1 MASGIQ
7 IQTGQVRSMAIEVK
21 NLNFSYPGRPVLRS
35 INLEIHKQDFV
46 GITGSTGSGKTTLAC
61 CFNGLIP
68 HAVRGDFSG
77 TVKVCGLDTRQHRI
91 AELAKTVGMVFQ
103 DPDWQLFT
111 LSVREEI
118 AFGLKNLKMGD
129 VEKRTRGAIRMVGLE
144 GYDETE
150 PFKLSQGQKQKLC
163 IASVLAMEPE
173 IIVLDEP
180 VSQLDYRSMMNV
192 YHILRRL
199 NREGKTIIVIEHN
212 TDLLAQ
218 FSSKTMLMDKGQV
231 VRYDETK
238 KVLSEKRMLER
249 LGVKVPGCFRK

>member
-1 MASGIQ
+1 M
-7 IQTGQVRSMAIEVK
+7 VIEAKDVC
-21 NLNFSYPGRPVLRS
+21 FSYPGKPVLKG
-35 INLEIHKQDFV
+35 INLEIGKKDFV
-46 GITGSTGSGKTTLAC
+46 GITGSTGSGKTTMAC

-77 TVKVCGLDTRQHRI
+77 TVKVCGLDTKQHKV

-118 AFGLKNLKMGD
+118 AFGLKNLRMGNI
-129 VEKRTRGAIRMVGLE
+129 EKRTRDALRMVGLE
-144 GYDETE
+144 GYEETE
-150 PFKLSQGQKQKLC
+150 PYRLSQGQKQKLC

-173 IIVLDEP
+173 VIILDEP

-212 TDLLAQ
+212 TDLLAE
-218 FSSKTMLMDKGQV
+218 FSGKTMLMDRGQI
-231 VRYDETK
+231 VRYGETS
-238 KVLSEKRMLER
+238 KVLSEKRMLDR
-249 LGVKVPGCFRK
+249 LGVKVPGCLVK